1 MLFHLTAQ
9 EKRALAI
16 VALLIALGLTGL
28 WLL

>member
-1 MLFHLTAQ
+1 MLFRLTAQ

-16 VALLIALGLTGL
+16 IALLIALGITGL